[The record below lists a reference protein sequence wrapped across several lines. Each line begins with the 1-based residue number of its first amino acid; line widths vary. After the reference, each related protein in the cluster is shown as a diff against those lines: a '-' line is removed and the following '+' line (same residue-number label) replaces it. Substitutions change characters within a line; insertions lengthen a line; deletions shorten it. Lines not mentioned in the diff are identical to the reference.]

1 MGILVSLTQLIPGLS
16 ATVLLMIFGYYSS
29 LMENIGLGLL
39 SDFKLLLVYAALGI
53 GFVVGTLMFSK
64 IINKL
69 LDTQRK
75 PFFFVICGL
84 SVGSVISVFLGNDCM
99 EIYKLWTTDAM
110 IMDLLLGLAFLLV
123 GFAVSFSLYLVD
135 KKRESASKNL

>member
-1 MGILVSLTQLIPGLS
+1 
-16 ATVLLMIFGYYSS
+16 
-29 LMENIGLGLL
+29 MENIGLGLL

-99 EIYKLWTTDAM
+99 EIYKLWTADAM